1 MKMNFEKL
9 FGVSREK
16 ISLFCLLGA
25 ERVAGIYAEYCKKYA
40 LSVDFNSS
48 ALAELFQRYVLLDKH
63 ELKLLY
69 QEVYSGIPDTEDY
82 SDELVDQAQCA
93 VICTSYCVEYL
104 ENSSHESVRYAI
116 AKVAEAIDILDEDV
130 DRKTALEVDWCDQ
143 LLDVLIEMDLG
154 DVQKIKDIRQKNLLH
169 EVPVLGV

>member
-1 MKMNFEKL
+1 M
-9 FGVSREK
+9 
-16 ISLFCLLGA
+16 
-25 ERVAGIYAEYCKKYA
+25 AGIYAEYCKKYA
-40 LSVDFNSS
+40 LSVDVNSS
-48 ALAELFQRYVLLDKH
+48 ALAELFRRHVLLDKH

-82 SDELVDQAQCA
+82 SDELVDQARCA

-143 LLDVLIEMDLG
+143 LLDVLIERDLG